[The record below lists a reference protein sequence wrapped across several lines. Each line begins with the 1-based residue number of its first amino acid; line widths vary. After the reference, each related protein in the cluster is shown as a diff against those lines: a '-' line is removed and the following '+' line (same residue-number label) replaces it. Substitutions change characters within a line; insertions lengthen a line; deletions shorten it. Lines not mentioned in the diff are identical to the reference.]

1 MQRRSFLKYALAGA
15 GAVSVSALTGCGL
28 VNPGG
33 TSAAS
38 GGKTIKII
46 VTESAPYQE
55 PTKIAQK
62 LLEAKGWTLEPTYV
76 TDIIQPNLAV
86 ANGEFDANF
95 FQHNA
100 YLRQF
105 NQDKNLENVG
115 LFYVY
120 SAPGGIWSDK
130 YKSLDELPDGARIGI
145 PVDPANNGRALFM
158 LRDAGLLELSEATVI
173 HTSQKN
179 ITANPKKLQ
188 FVEVDQQSLAKTLPD
203 VDAGFLVARMAADA
217 KHTKDDAL
225 AFESDADQIPFRI
238 VVAGRKDFA
247 GSEKADALKEA
258 FQSPEVKAWFA
269 SYQNGI
275 LPTPWDQD
283 PSADITKL

>member
-1 MQRRSFLKYALAGA
+1 MHRRNFLKFALAGA
-15 GAVSVSALTGCGL
+15 GAASATALTGCGL

-33 TSAAS
+33 ANAAS

-55 PTKIAQK
+55 PTKIARK

-100 YLRQF
+100 YLKQF
-105 NQDKNLENVG
+105 NQDKGLSNVG

-130 YKSLDELPDGARIGI
+130 YKSLSELPDGAKIGI

-158 LRDAGLLELSEATVI
+158 LRDAGLLELSDATVI

-203 VDAGFLVARMAADA
+203 VDAGFLIARMAADA
-217 KHTKDDAL
+217 KHTRADAL
-225 AFESDADQIPFRI
+225 AFEPDANQVPFRI
-238 VVAGRKDFA
+238 VVAGRPEFA
-247 GSEKADALKEA
+247 GTEKAAALKEA
-258 FQSPEVKAWFA
+258 YQSPEVKAWFA
-269 SYQNGI
+269 GYQNGI

-283 PSADITKL
+283 PAADAAKL

>member
-1 MQRRSFLKYALAGA
+1 MQRRNFLKYALAGA

-33 TSAAS
+33 AGAS
-38 GGKTIKII
+38 GGKTIKIM

-55 PTKIAQK
+55 PTKLAQK

-100 YLRQF
+100 YLKQF
-105 NQDKNLENVG
+105 NQDKSLDNVG

-130 YKSLDELPDGARIGI
+130 YKSLDELPDGAKIGI

-203 VDAGFLVARMAADA
+203 VDAGFLIARMAADA
-217 KHTKDDAL
+217 GHTKEDAL
-225 AFESDADQIPFRI
+225 AFEADADQVPFRI

-247 GSEKADALKEA
+247 GSEKAEALQAA

-269 SYQNGI
+269 GYQNGI

-283 PSADITKL
+283 PAADVSKL

>member
-15 GAVSVSALTGCGL
+15 GAVSASALTGCGL

-33 TSAAS
+33 AGAAG

-105 NQDKNLENVG
+105 NQDKSLENVG

-130 YKSLDELPDGARIGI
+130 YKSLAELPEGAKIGI

-217 KHTKDDAL
+217 KHTKADAL
-225 AFESDADQIPFRI
+225 AFESDANQIPFRI

-247 GSEKADALKEA
+247 GSEKANALKEA
-258 FQSPEVKAWFA
+258 FQSPEVKAWYA
-269 SYQNGI
+269 GYQNGI

-283 PSADITKL
+283 PAADITKL

>member
-1 MQRRSFLKYALAGA
+1 MQRRNFLKYALAGA

-33 TSAAS
+33 ASAAGS
-38 GGKTIKII
+38 GGKIIKII

-105 NQDKNLENVG
+105 NQDKGLENVG

-130 YKSLDELPDGARIGI
+130 YKSLAELPDGAKIGI

-173 HTSQKN
+173 
-179 ITANPKKLQ
+179 
-188 FVEVDQQSLAKTLPD
+188 
-203 VDAGFLVARMAADA
+203 
-217 KHTKDDAL
+217 
-225 AFESDADQIPFRI
+225 
-238 VVAGRKDFA
+238 
-247 GSEKADALKEA
+247 SEKAAALKA
-258 FQSPEVKAWFA
+258 AYQSPEVKAWYA

-283 PSADITKL
+283 PSADVAKL

>member
-1 MQRRSFLKYALAGA
+1 MERRNFLKYALAGA
-15 GAVSVSALTGCGL
+15 GAVSAAALTGCGL
-28 VNPGG
+28 SGAGAAGG
-33 TSAAS
+33 
-38 GGKTIKII
+38 GDKTIKII

-62 LLEAKGWTLEPTYV
+62 LLEAKGWKLEPTYV

-100 YLRQF
+100 YLKQF
-105 NQDKNLENVG
+105 NADKGLDNVG

-130 YKSLDELPDGARIGI
+130 YKSLDELPDGAKIGI
-145 PVDPANNGRALFM
+145 PVDTANNGRALFM
-158 LRDAGLLELSEATVI
+158 LRDAGLLELSEAPVI
-173 HTSQKN
+173 HTSQEN
-179 ITANPKKLQ
+179 ITANPKNLN

-203 VDAGFLVARMAADA
+203 VDAGFLIARMAADA
-217 KHTKDDAL
+217 GHTKQDAL
-225 AFESDADQIPFRI
+225 AFEPDADQVPFRI
-238 VVAGRKDFA
+238 VVAGRKDFV
-247 GSEKADALKEA
+247 GTEKAKALQEA
-258 FQSPEVKAWFA
+258 YQSTEVKAWFEG
-269 SYQNGI
+269 YQNGI

-283 PSADITKL
+283 PAADLAKL

>member
-33 TSAAS
+33 ASAA
-38 GGKTIKII
+38 GDGKTIKII

-62 LLEAKGWTLEPTYV
+62 LLAAKGWTLEPTYV

-105 NQDKNLENVG
+105 NHDKGLENVG

-130 YKSLDELPDGARIGI
+130 YKSLAELPDGAKIGI

-158 LRDAGLLELSEATVI
+158 PRDAGLLELSEATVI

-217 KHTKDDAL
+217 KHTRADAL
-225 AFESDADQIPFRI
+225 AFESDADQVPFRI

-247 GSEKADALKEA
+247 GSEKASALREA

-283 PSADITKL
+283 PAADITKL

>member
-1 MQRRSFLKYALAGA
+1 MQRRNFLKYALAGA

-28 VNPGG
+28 TNAG
-33 TSAAS
+33 AS
-38 GGKTIKII
+38 GGNSSGKTIKFI
-46 VTESAPYQE
+46 VTESAPFQD

-62 LLEAKGWTLEPTYV
+62 LLAAKGWTLEPTYV

-100 YLRQF
+100 YLKQF
-105 NQDKNLENVG
+105 NQDKGLDNVG

-130 YKSLDELPDGARIGI
+130 HKSLAELPEGAKIAI

-158 LRDAGLLELSEATVI
+158 LRDAGLLELSDATVI

-203 VDAGFLVARMAADA
+203 VDAGFMVARMAADSGHSKA
-217 KHTKDDAL
+217 DAL
-225 AFESDADQIPFRI
+225 SFEKEADQVPFRI
-238 VVAGRKDFA
+238 VVAGKKDFV
-247 GSEKADALKEA
+247 GSEKAAALKEA
-258 FQSPEVKAWFA
+258 YQSPEVKAWFA
-269 SYQNGI
+269 GYQNGI

-283 PSADITKL
+283 PAADISKL

>member
-1 MQRRSFLKYALAGA
+1 MERRTFLRYALAGA
-15 GAVSVSALTGCGL
+15 GAASLATLTGCGL
-28 VNPGG
+28 AGG
-33 TSAAS
+33 SAAADAGS
-38 GGKTIKII
+38 KTIKII

-62 LLEAKGWTLEPTYV
+62 LLDAQGWKLEPTYV

-86 ANGEFDANF
+86 ANGEFDFNF

-100 YLRQF
+100 YLKQF
-105 NQDKNLENVG
+105 NQDKGLSNVG

-120 SAPGGIWSDK
+120 SAPGGIWSDH
-130 YKSLDELPDGARIGI
+130 YKSLSDLPDGAKIGI

-158 LRDAGLLELSEATVI
+158 LRDAGLLKLSDASVI

-179 ITANPKKLQ
+179 ITDNPKKLK

-217 KHTKDDAL
+217 KHTRQDAL
-225 AFESDADQIPFRI
+225 AFESEANQKAFRI
-238 VVAGRKDFA
+238 VVAGRPDSM
-247 GSEKADALKEA
+247 GSAKATALKA
-258 FQSPEVKAWFA
+258 AYQSPEVKAWFA
-269 SYQNGI
+269 SYLGGI

-283 PSADITKL
+283 PAADIASL